1 MENSPMTAILHSLS
15 GSQAEDA
22 EWQMRCDMAAAFRV
36 QARHGWNEQIGNH
49 NSLMLPG
56 DKPLFLINPRGLL
69 FQELTAS
76 NLIVC
81 DLDGNVV
88 RGTGEL
94 RKVAFHIHARI
105 HLAKPSAACVMH
117 VHPQYLTALSLLE
130 DAELALAH
138 HNNLLLNDRLVVDD
152 GGVEPAGDLAEGD
165 RIAAVMGDKS
175 IMVMG
180 GHGVTVVGPTV
191 ADAFDELFIAERT
204 CMYQMTAMATGKPL
218 RRLPERARR
227 NWSGPWGERIDA
239 RLHLNAW
246 RRVLDREEAD
256 YAT

>member
-1 MENSPMTAILHSLS
+1 MSAILHSLS
-15 GSQAEDA
+15 DSQAEDA

-36 QARHGWNEQIGNH
+36 QARLGMNEQIGNH

-56 DKPLFLINPRGLL
+56 DETLFLINPRGLL

-81 DLDGNVV
+81 TLDGKVV
-88 RGTGEL
+88 RGEGEL
-94 RKVAFHIHARI
+94 RKVAFNIHTRI
-105 HLAKPSAACVMH
+105 HLANPAAACVMH

-138 HNNLLLNDRLVVDD
+138 HNNLLLNDRVVVDH
-152 GGVEPAGDLAEGD
+152 GGLEPAGNIAEGD
-165 RIAAVMGDKS
+165 RIAAAMGDKS

-227 NWSGPWGERIDA
+227 NWSGPWGERVDA